1 MSAHWPVPAASA
13 WARRMIIGKS
23 SPLRGMWGTDRA
35 ANLCKVPFV
44 GSLRNPVGPLP
55 SSIYWRRRAV
65 LASVVALL
73 ALLAVWT
80 VSSGGGRTSTN
91 GKGEGR
97 PDPVTSITPGP
108 GGTGPAISAAPG
120 GRPESGGGGTT
131 GSEGGSGGGAGKNGE
146 PGNGTGTSGG
156 SGSAGGGAG
165 GPAAVPADSPLP
177 TCATSAL
184 QWEVKSAKNEYE
196 ANEKPRLEL
205 VARNTSGTT
214 CKVDLGPKQ
223 AVLTILQASSNKAV
237 WSSADC
243 PTGAGN
249 AFFRLPAQGET
260 KHALDWDRRFSA
272 ADQCQSPPAGSAA
285 PDTYVVE
292 VKSPGMPVART
303 SFVLK
308 QD

>member
-1 MSAHWPVPAASA
+1 M
-13 WARRMIIGKS
+13 
-23 SPLRGMWGTDRA
+23 
-35 ANLCKVPFV
+35 

-80 VSSGGGRTSTN
+80 VSSGGGKTNTN
-91 GKGEGR
+91 GKGQKG
-97 PDPVTSITPGP
+97 PDTVTAITPGP
-108 GGTGPAISAAPG
+108 SGTGPAIGTAPG
-120 GRPESGGGGTT
+120 GRAESSGGGASSGADG
-131 GSEGGSGGGAGKNGE
+131 GSGKNGDPGAGKGAGGASASGGSGG
-146 PGNGTGTSGG
+146 S
-156 SGSAGGGAG
+156 
-165 GPAAVPADSPLP
+165 AAVPADSPLI
-177 TCATSAL
+177 TCAPSAL
-184 QWEVKSAKNEYE
+184 QWEVKSVKNEYE

-205 VARNTSGTT
+205 IARNTSGST

-223 AVLTILQASSNKAV
+223 AVVTILQAATSKAV

-249 AFFRLPAQGET
+249 AFFRVPAGGET
-260 KHALDWDRRFSA
+260 KQSLDWDRRFSA
-272 ADQCQSPPAGSAA
+272 PDQCQSPPAGSAG

-292 VKSPGMPVART
+292 VKAPGMQVTRA

>member
-1 MSAHWPVPAASA
+1 
-13 WARRMIIGKS
+13 MIIGKS
-23 SPLRGMWGTDRA
+23 SAPRGMWGTDRV
-35 ANLCKVPFV
+35 ANSRKVPSV

-91 GKGEGR
+91 GKGQGG
-97 PDPVTSITPGP
+97 PDPVASITPGP
-108 GGTGPAISAAPG
+108 AGTGPAISAAPG
-120 GRPESGGGGTT
+120 GRPESGSGGTA
-131 GSEGGSGGGAGKNGE
+131 GSEGGSTGGAGKNGE
-146 PGNGTGTSGG
+146 PGSGTASNGG
-156 SGSAGGGAG
+156 SGSGGAAG
-165 GPAAVPADSPLP
+165 GPAQVPADSPLP
-177 TCATSAL
+177 TCASGAL

-223 AVLTILQASSNKAV
+223 AVLTILQASSSKAV

-243 PTGAGN
+243 PAGAGN
-249 AFFRLPAQGET
+249 AFFRVPAQGET
-260 KHALDWDRRFSA
+260 KQSLDWDRRFSA
-272 ADQCQSPPAGSAA
+272 ADQCQTPPAGSAA

-292 VKSPGMPVART
+292 VKAPGMPVART

>member
-1 MSAHWPVPAASA
+1 M
-13 WARRMIIGKS
+13 
-23 SPLRGMWGTDRA
+23 
-35 ANLCKVPFV
+35 

-91 GKGEGR
+91 GKGEGG

-108 GGTGPAISAAPG
+108 SGTGPAISAAPG
-120 GRPESGGGGTT
+120 GRAESGGGGSA
-131 GSEGGSGGGAGKNGE
+131 GSGGGSGGGTGKNGE
-146 PGNGTGTSGG
+146 PGNGSGAGGG
-156 SGSAGGGAG
+156 SGPASGGGTG

-205 VARNTSGTT
+205 VARNISGTT

-223 AVLTILQASSNKAV
+223 AVMTILQANGNKAV

-260 KHALDWDRRFSA
+260 RYALDWDRRFSA
-272 ADQCQSPPAGSAA
+272 ADQCQTPPAGTAA

-308 QD
+308 QN

>member
-1 MSAHWPVPAASA
+1 M
-13 WARRMIIGKS
+13 
-23 SPLRGMWGTDRA
+23 
-35 ANLCKVPFV
+35 

-80 VSSGGGRTSTN
+80 VSSGGGKSSTN
-91 GKGEGR
+91 GKGQSPG
-97 PDPVTSITPGP
+97 PDPAVSITPGP
-108 GGTGPAISAAPG
+108 AGTGPAISQAPG
-120 GRPESGGGGTT
+120 GRAESGGGGSTST
-131 GSEGGSGGGAGKNGE
+131 GSEGGGAGGAGKNGD
-146 PGNGTGTSGG
+146 PGSA
-156 SGSAGGGAG
+156 SGSAAGPGAGGAAAGGGA
-165 GPAAVPADSPLP
+165 PAPVPADSPLP
-177 TCATSAL
+177 TCAPTAL
-184 QWEVKSAKNEYE
+184 QWEVKSVKNEYE

-205 VARNTSGTT
+205 IARNISGTT

-223 AVLTILQASSNKAV
+223 AVLTILQATSTKAV

-243 PTGAGN
+243 PAGAGN
-249 AFFRLPAQGET
+249 AFFRLAAQGET
-260 KHALDWDRRFSA
+260 KQSLEWDRGFSA
-272 ADQCQSPPAGSAA
+272 PGQCQTPPAGSAA

>member
-1 MSAHWPVPAASA
+1 M
-13 WARRMIIGKS
+13 
-23 SPLRGMWGTDRA
+23 
-35 ANLCKVPFV
+35 

-80 VSSGGGRTSTN
+80 VSSGGGKSSTN
-91 GKGEGR
+91 GKGQGH
-97 PDPVTSITPGP
+97 PDPLASITPGP
-108 GGTGPAISAAPG
+108 AGTGPAISQAPG
-120 GRPESGGGGTT
+120 GRAESGGSGT
-131 GSEGGSGGGAGKNGE
+131 GSEGGGSAGTGKNGE
-146 PGNGTGTSGG
+146 PGGGTATGG
-156 SGSAGGGAG
+156 AAGAGSGGGAA
-165 GPAAVPADSPLP
+165 PVPADPALP
-177 TCATSAL
+177 TCAPTAL
-184 QWEVKSAKNEYE
+184 QWEVKSVKNEYE

-205 VARNTSGTT
+205 VARNIAGTT

-223 AVLTILQASSNKAV
+223 AVLSILQATSGKAV

-243 PTGAGN
+243 PTGPGS

-260 KHALDWDRRFSA
+260 KQSLEWDRKFSA
-272 ADQCQSPPAGSAA
+272 ADQCQSPPAGAA
-285 PDTYVVE
+285 GPDTYVVE

-308 QD
+308 QN

>member
-1 MSAHWPVPAASA
+1 M
-13 WARRMIIGKS
+13 
-23 SPLRGMWGTDRA
+23 
-35 ANLCKVPFV
+35 
-44 GSLRNPVGPLP
+44 
-55 SSIYWRRRAV
+55 

-91 GKGEGR
+91 GKGGDR

-146 PGNGTGTSGG
+146 PGNGAGTGGG
-156 SGSAGGGAG
+156 SGGAGGGAG
-165 GPAAVPADSPLP
+165 GQAAVPADSPLP

-205 VARNTSGTT
+205 VARNISGTT

-223 AVLTILQASSNKAV
+223 AVLTILQASANKAV

-260 KHALDWDRRFSA
+260 KQTLDWDRRFSA

>member
-1 MSAHWPVPAASA
+1 M
-13 WARRMIIGKS
+13 
-23 SPLRGMWGTDRA
+23 
-35 ANLCKVPFV
+35 
-44 GSLRNPVGPLP
+44 
-55 SSIYWRRRAV
+55 

-80 VSSGGGRTSTN
+80 VSSGGGKSSTN
-91 GKGEGR
+91 GKGQGHH
-97 PDPVTSITPGP
+97 PDPAVSITPGP
-108 GGTGPAISAAPG
+108 AGTGPAISQAPG
-120 GRPESGGGGTT
+120 GRAESGGGGT
-131 GSEGGSGGGAGKNGE
+131 GSEGGGAGGAGKNGD
-146 PGNGTGTSGG
+146 PG
-156 SGSAGGGAG
+156 SGSDSGSGAGSGSGGATAGGGA
-165 GPAAVPADSPLP
+165 PAPVPADSALP
-177 TCATSAL
+177 TCAPTAL
-184 QWEVKSAKNEYE
+184 QWEVKSVKNEYE

-205 VARNTSGTT
+205 IARNTSGTT

-223 AVLTILQASSNKAV
+223 AVLTILQATSTKAV

-249 AFFRLPAQGET
+249 AFFRLPAQSET
-260 KHALDWDRRFSA
+260 KQSLEWDRRFSA
-272 ADQCQSPPAGSAA
+272 PDQCQTPPAGSAA

>member
-1 MSAHWPVPAASA
+1 
-13 WARRMIIGKS
+13 
-23 SPLRGMWGTDRA
+23 MWGTDRVPDSR
-35 ANLCKVPFV
+35 KVPSV

-73 ALLAVWT
+73 SVLALWVVT
-80 VSSGGGRTSTN
+80 SGGGRTSTN

-97 PDPVTSITPGP
+97 PDPVSSITPGP
-108 GGTGPAISAAPG
+108 AGTGPAISQAPG
-120 GRPESGGGGTT
+120 GRTESGGDGT
-131 GSEGGSGGGAGKNGE
+131 GSEGGGSAGTGKNGE
-146 PGNGTGTSGG
+146 PGSGSASG
-156 SGSAGGGAG
+156 SGSGQGSASGGAG
-165 GPAAVPADSPLP
+165 GGPDQVPADSPLP
-177 TCATSAL
+177 TCAPSAV

-205 VARNTSGTT
+205 TARNTSGTT

-223 AVLTILQASSNKAV
+223 AVLTILQASSTKAV

-243 PTGAGN
+243 PAGAGN
-249 AFFRLPAQGET
+249 VFFRIPAQGES
-260 KHALDWDRRFSA
+260 KQSLDWDRKFSA
-272 ADQCQSPPAGSAA
+272 AGQCDAPPAGAA
-285 PDTYVVE
+285 VPDTYVVE
-292 VKSPGMPVART
+292 VKAPGMPVART

>member
-1 MSAHWPVPAASA
+1 MGGA
-13 WARRMIIGKS
+13 
-23 SPLRGMWGTDRA
+23 DRA
-35 ANLCKVPFV
+35 ADSRKVPSV

-80 VSSGGGRTSTN
+80 VSSGGGKSSTN
-91 GKGEGR
+91 GKGQGK
-97 PDPVTSITPGP
+97 PDPIASITPGP
-108 GGTGPAISAAPG
+108 AGTGPAISQAPG
-120 GRPESGGGGTT
+120 GRGESGGSST
-131 GSEGGSGGGAGKNGE
+131 GSEGAGSAGAGKNGE
-146 PGNGTGTSGG
+146 PGSGTGSGG
-156 SGSAGGGAG
+156 AAGTGSGPGGGAA
-165 GPAAVPADSPLP
+165 PVPADPALP
-177 TCATSAL
+177 TCAPTAL
-184 QWEVKSAKNEYE
+184 QWEVKSVKNEYE

-205 VARNTSGTT
+205 VARNTAGTT

-223 AVLTILQASSNKAV
+223 AVLTILQATSGKAV

-243 PTGAGN
+243 PTGPGS

-260 KHALDWDRRFSA
+260 KQSLEWDRRFSA
-272 ADQCQSPPAGSAA
+272 ADQCQAPPAGAA
-285 PDTYVVE
+285 GPDTYVVE

>member
-1 MSAHWPVPAASA
+1 M
-13 WARRMIIGKS
+13 
-23 SPLRGMWGTDRA
+23 
-35 ANLCKVPFV
+35 

-73 ALLAVWT
+73 SVLALWVVT
-80 VSSGGGRTSTN
+80 SGGGKTSTN

-97 PDPVTSITPGP
+97 PDPVSSITPGP
-108 GGTGPAISAAPG
+108 GGTGPAISQAPG
-120 GRPESGGGGTT
+120 GRTESGGDGT
-131 GSEGGSGGGAGKNGE
+131 GSEGGGSAGTGKNGE
-146 PGNGTGTSGG
+146 PGSGSASG
-156 SGSAGGGAG
+156 SGSGQGSASGGAAAAGAGGG
-165 GPAAVPADSPLP
+165 PDQVPADSPLP
-177 TCATSAL
+177 TCAPSAV

-205 VARNTSGTT
+205 ITRNTSGTT

-223 AVLTILQASSNKAV
+223 VILTILQASSTKAV

-249 AFFRLPAQGET
+249 VFFRIPAQGET
-260 KHALDWDRRFSA
+260 KQSLDWDRKFSA
-272 ADQCQSPPAGSAA
+272 AGQCDAPPAGAA
-285 PDTYVVE
+285 VPDTYVVE
-292 VKSPGMPVART
+292 VKAPGMPVART

>member
-1 MSAHWPVPAASA
+1 M
-13 WARRMIIGKS
+13 
-23 SPLRGMWGTDRA
+23 
-35 ANLCKVPFV
+35 

-80 VSSGGGRTSTN
+80 VSSGGGKTSTN

-108 GGTGPAISAAPG
+108 SGTGPAISAAPG
-120 GRPESGGGGTT
+120 GRPEA
-131 GSEGGSGGGAGKNGE
+131 GSGGTAGSDGGSSGKNGE
-146 PGNGTGTSGG
+146 PGTGAGAGG
-156 SGSAGGGAG
+156 SSGSAGTGGAA

-205 VARNTSGTT
+205 IARNISGTT
-214 CKVDLGPKQ
+214 CKVDLGPKH
-223 AVLTILQASSNKAV
+223 AVLTILQASGNKAV

-260 KHALDWDRRFSA
+260 KHALEWDRRFSA

-292 VKSPGMPVART
+292 VKAPGLPVART